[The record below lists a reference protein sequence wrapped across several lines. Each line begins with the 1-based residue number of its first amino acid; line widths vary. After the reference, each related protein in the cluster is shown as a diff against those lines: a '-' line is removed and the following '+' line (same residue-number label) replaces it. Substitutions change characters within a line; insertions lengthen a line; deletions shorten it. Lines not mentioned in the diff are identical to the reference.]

1 MNLYALEITTRT
13 TLTSGSAYTG
23 VGEIAA
29 ILHKLSDGLF
39 FFFFEHHLSVLFISN
54 LLSVK

>member
-1 MNLYALEITTRT
+1 MNFYALEITTRT
-13 TLTSGSAYTG
+13 TLTSGSAYTD

-29 ILHKLSDGLF
+29 ILHKLSDGF
-39 FFFFEHHLSVLFISN
+39 FFFFEHHLSVLFISS